1 MVAKVFSREAR
12 ERALRLLRSRGITSV
27 GKVLRGFDE
36 EAVEAAK
43 RLGLDS
49 ALNRASYV
57 QVNEEIVKTL
67 MERRLRDLG
76 VIVAPLG
83 EALEKHSW
91 LQEYYWRAL
100 PVDTDVYTALVEV
113 YGEGKGYL
121 VYVPPGVR
129 VPQPIYVCLLVT
141 ASGETQLLHNIIVL
155 GDGAEATIITGCGAS
170 HGAGRVAHI
179 GVTETYLGKQA
190 SLNYVMIHSWTRGS
204 EVRPRTAI
212 ILEEGARYTEYYM
225 SYGGVGVLESRVV
238 AKQEKG
244 SRLYSASVILAEEET
259 SYTLDTRALLL
270 GEESSAELVSRIIGK
285 EGSKAVNRA
294 AIEAWAPRTRGHIE
308 CQALP
313 LGDRA
318 VVETVPVLRSYAR
331 GAELSHEAAIG
342 KLNEDELAYLMARGL
357 DEEQARA
364 ILLRGFI
371 HVDVPGL
378 PAPIKRLISSVEK
391 TLAERHAL

>member
-1 MVAKVFSREAR
+1 MTAKAFSAEAR
-12 ERALRLLRSRGITSV
+12 ERALRLLQSHGITSV

-43 RLGLDS
+43 RLGLEG
-49 ALNRASYV
+49 ALDQAGYV
-57 QVNEEIVKTL
+57 QVNEEIVRTL
-67 MERRLRDLG
+67 MERRLRNLG

-113 YGEGKGYL
+113 YGEGRGYL
-121 VYVPPGVR
+121 VYVPPGIR
-129 VPQPIYVCLLVT
+129 VPQPVYVCLLVT

-179 GVTETYLGKQA
+179 GATEIYLGRGA

-212 ILEEGARYTEYYM
+212 VLGEGARYTEYYM

-238 AKQEKG
+238 ARQERG
-244 SRLYSASVILAEEET
+244 SRLYSASVILAEEDT
-259 SYTLDTRALLL
+259 NYTLDTRALLL

-285 EGSKAVNRA
+285 EGSKAVNRT

-318 VVETVPVLRSYAR
+318 VVETAPVLRSYAR
-331 GAELSHEAAIG
+331 GAELSHETAIG

-378 PAPIKRLISSVEK
+378 PASIKRLISSVEK
-391 TLAERHAL
+391 TLAEKHAL